1 MINDKLL
8 APTNVFVYLKQ
19 ARHSNLKKLPDF
31 PTNSIKNK
39 ESLNCEVYTN
49 LDMSSN
55 RLYCLNMTINLN
67 SEIER
72 LFPDRDLVN
81 KIRKSDYFHLN
92 IYAAILNNDYQ
103 IFSNNSY
110 QLKSNYAQVNLLD
123 KINVEKI
130 LINNWNQPILFCNL
144 YEIES
149 LKLEFS
155 LKKSSTDSDSSF
167 ESNKIE
173 VFTIEVKVFN
183 SCSRKDT
190 SKASQYTF
198 NQAYLP
204 STYENSRQN
213 ENRLGNESQ
222 TSLKV
227 HVILPI
233 LLSFFFVTF
242 IILIAIFFRRF
253 RFHNCKDNYSCE
265 KHISEYFSLNFF
277 FI

>member
-8 APTNVFVYLKQ
+8 ASTNVFVYLKQ
-19 ARHSNLKKLPDF
+19 ARHSNLKKLPEF

-39 ESLNCEVYTN
+39 ESLSCEVYTN

-92 IYAAILNNDYQ
+92 IYASILNNDYQ

-110 QLKSNYAQVNLLD
+110 QSKSNYAQVNLLD

-144 YEIES
+144 YEIER
-149 LKLEFS
+149 LNLEFS

-198 NQAYLP
+198 NQVYLP

-222 TSLKV
+222 TNLKV

-253 RFHNCKDNYSCE
+253 RFHNCKDHYSCE
-265 KHISEYFSLNFF
+265 KHISEH
-277 FI
+277 FIFN